1 MDRTYKE
8 TDEREKVPNYEQK
21 KWEEERMATAAMKF
35 GAKDAAERQ
44 KNKKEY
50 DYILDDQIDFVQSL
64 KMPGTKDQV
73 SIIAFL
79 T

>member
-1 MDRTYKE
+1 
-8 TDEREKVPNYEQK
+8 
-21 KWEEERMATAAMKF
+21 MATAAMKF